1 MTLSKSKLDKS
12 IFLKTMSHTEED
24 VTAEMSLQIDGDGTG
39 DDVLDVLETLL
50 KDLIK
55 WCNFL
60 FQPGTWEEK
69 LESVL
74 TSTL

>member
-39 DDVLDVLETLL
+39 DDVLDVLE
-50 KDLIK
+50 
-55 WCNFL
+55 
-60 FQPGTWEEK
+60 QPGSDK
-69 LESVL
+69 LQWLRERVKRLLINIQIQSL
-74 TSTL
+74 I